1 MGAHGRLEV
10 VLEALLQLRGDPVSL
25 RLALTALGFLALA
38 TSGGALV
45 ELATAGLR
53 EDPGLLDL
61 LVEAAKRGLKGL
73 AIADDHFRQRS
84 LVTPP
89 SIRKEAGPPVAGQA
103 NNSRR
108 DRS

>member
-1 MGAHGRLEV
+1 VGTHRRLEV
-10 VLEALLQLRGDPVSL
+10 VLEPLLQLRADRVSL

-38 TSGGALV
+38 AGGRALV

-61 LVEAAKRGLKGL
+61 LVETAKRGLEGL
-73 AIADDHFRQRS
+73 TLADDHFRQRS

-89 SIRKEAGPPVAGQA
+89 SIRKEAGPGAGQA
-103 NNSRR
+103 NDSRGR
-108 DRS
+108 RR